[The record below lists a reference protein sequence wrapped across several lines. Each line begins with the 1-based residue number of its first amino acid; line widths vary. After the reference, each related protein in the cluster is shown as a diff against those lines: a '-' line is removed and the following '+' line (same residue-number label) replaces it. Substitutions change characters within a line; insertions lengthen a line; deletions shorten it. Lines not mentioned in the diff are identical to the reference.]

1 MLFPILLTAQR
12 PSELLPHPDWE
23 IIVWIVGTAVLLVV
37 STTIYI
43 VSAIRNR
50 GKPKPERL
58 GHGNLGGMAGYSGRG
73 PGQGGPP
80 GSSPGAF
87 ALYGRSSPYGSYGS
101 APEKEEP
108 DPRRSPTPAAAEPRF
123 SLVFSQGKEVST

>member
-1 MLFPILLTAQR
+1 MLHVALGSSFSNMDWPVALL
-12 PSELLPHPDWE
+12 L
-23 IIVWIVGTAVLLVV
+23 IVLALLLVGSLV
-37 STTIYI
+37 IYL
-43 VSAIRNR
+43 VSAIRSR

-101 APEKEEP
+101 YGSAPEKEEP
-108 DPRRSPTPAAAEPRF
+108 DPRRR
-123 SLVFSQGKEVST
+123 

>member
-73 PGQGGPP
+73 PGQGGAHIA
-80 GSSPGAF
+80 GANK
-87 ALYGRSSPYGSYGS
+87 SDCT
-101 APEKEEP
+101 KH
-108 DPRRSPTPAAAEPRF
+108 
-123 SLVFSQGKEVST
+123 SLVLLIFRDLGYFW

>member
-50 GKPKPERL
+50 GKPKPDRL
-58 GHGNLGGMAGYSGRG
+58 GNGNFLGVSPGGGRG
-73 PGQGGPP
+73 PAAGGPA
-80 GSSPGAF
+80 GGAYVVVQHRLF
-87 ALYGRSSPYGSYGS
+87 GACPADRYDHLCLHS
-101 APEKEEP
+101 AVA
-108 DPRRSPTPAAAEPRF
+108 RIRLQT
-123 SLVFSQGKEVST
+123 TC

>member
-50 GKPKPERL
+50 GKPKPDRL
-58 GHGNLGGMAGYSGRG
+58 GNGNFLGANPGGGRG
-73 PGQGGPP
+73 PAAGGPAGGAPSVFAVPTKPPRP
-80 GSSPGAF
+80 GEE
-87 ALYGRSSPYGSYGS
+87 R
-101 APEKEEP
+101 EP
-108 DPRRSPTPAAAEPRF
+108 DPRRR
-123 SLVFSQGKEVST
+123 

>member
-58 GHGNLGGMAGYSGRG
+58 GNGNFLGANPGGGRG
-73 PGQGGPP
+73 PAAGGPAGGAPSVFAVPPKPPRP
-80 GSSPGAF
+80 GEE
-87 ALYGRSSPYGSYGS
+87 R
-101 APEKEEP
+101 EP
-108 DPRRSPTPAAAEPRF
+108 DPRRR
-123 SLVFSQGKEVST
+123 

>member
-1 MLFPILLTAQR
+1 MFRPVFLLPLPAPGSMLDRPATPVLILL
-12 PSELLPHPDWE
+12 
-23 IIVWIVGTAVLLVV
+23 IVLALLLVGSLAV
-37 STTIYI
+37 YL
-43 VSAIRNR
+43 VSAIRSR

-108 DPRRSPTPAAAEPRF
+108 DPRRR
-123 SLVFSQGKEVST
+123 

>member
-1 MLFPILLTAQR
+1 
-12 PSELLPHPDWE
+12 
-23 IIVWIVGTAVLLVV
+23 
-37 STTIYI
+37 
-43 VSAIRNR
+43 
-50 GKPKPERL
+50 
-58 GHGNLGGMAGYSGRG
+58 MAGYSGRG

-108 DPRRSPTPAAAEPRF
+108 DPRRR
-123 SLVFSQGKEVST
+123 